1 MRVRSH
7 AASLGGGAAQP
18 SIYGGPVYLENLSF
32 DAVEPQR
39 LGRFWEAALGAQMLT
54 DTPDSYETRLRVP
67 GGPDLDLC
75 FERVPERPTD
85 DLRLHL
91 DLRGGEEQAAV
102 VNRLLGLG
110 ASHLDIGQQN
120 VPWVVLADPEGNPF
134 CVMESR
140 STYVETG
147 PIAALPIDSSDP
159 DADAGFWSWLTG
171 WVAGPGEATQT
182 LRHPSG
188 HGLLLEFCSEPGPK
202 THVKNRLHL
211 DVRLEP
217 ADDLESVL
225 TNVSERGGQ
234 ELHPDWG
241 DLPWRVC
248 ADPSGNEFCL
258 LPARL
263 T

>member
-1 MRVRSH
+1 M
-7 AASLGGGAAQP
+7 
-18 SIYGGPVYLENLSF
+18 YLENLSF
-32 DAVEPQR
+32 DAMEPQR
-39 LGRFWEAALGAQMLT
+39 LGRFWEAALGTQMLT
-54 DTPDSYETRLRVP
+54 DTPDAYETRLRVP
-67 GGPDLDLC
+67 DGPDLDLC
-75 FERVPERPTD
+75 FQRVAERPAD

-91 DLRGGEEQAAV
+91 DLRGGREQASV
-102 VNRLLGLG
+102 VGRLLGLG
-110 ASHLDIGQQN
+110 ASHLDIGQRH

-134 CVMESR
+134 CVMEQR
-140 STYVETG
+140 AAYVETG

-159 DADAGFWSWLTG
+159 EADAGFWAWLTG
-171 WVAGPGEATQT
+171 WVAGTGEAAQT
-182 LRHPSG
+182 LRHPSR
-188 HGLLLEFCSEPGPK
+188 HGLLLEFCAEPGPK

-225 TNVSERGGQ
+225 TEVSERGGQ
-234 ELHPDWG
+234 ELYPDWG

-258 LPARL
+258 LPARI